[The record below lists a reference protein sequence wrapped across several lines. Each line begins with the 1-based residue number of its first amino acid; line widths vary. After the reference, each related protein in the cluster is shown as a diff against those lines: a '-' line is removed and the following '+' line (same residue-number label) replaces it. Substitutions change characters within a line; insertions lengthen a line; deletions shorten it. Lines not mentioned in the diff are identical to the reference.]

1 MCLLI
6 YASVTLMHILA
17 NTKCHLWNVYY
28 LVAHV
33 FLASL
38 SPKWLYRLVTVAI
51 PALYRVSNSWS
62 WSCSTFPCRQSS
74 HWFPD
79 RHAQVKAAGSVP
91 NVVKIDSYLIVFIKR
106 KGRTALY
113 NRRVFGGSSGLF
125 KTSSDSCFPW
135 QKLALQAGHERWD
148 LAIIGKQGSF
158 LY

>member
-6 YASVTLMHILA
+6 YASVTLMHILT
-17 NTKCHLWNVYY
+17 NTKCHLWNAYY

-38 SPKWLYRLVTVAI
+38 SPKWG
-51 PALYRVSNSWS
+51 ALYRVSDSWS
-62 WSCSTFPCRQSS
+62 WSCSAFPCRQSS

-113 NRRVFGGSSGLF
+113 NRSVFGGSSGLF
-125 KTSSDSCFPW
+125 KTSSDSCFSW
-135 QKLALQAGHERWD
+135 QKLALQ
-148 LAIIGKQGSF
+148 QGMKDGILPLLESKALF
-158 LY
+158 FISRK